1 MQISQS
7 EACLDV
13 SERGQ
18 FLGCSQSQQG
28 YKMTLLVSYWYGE
41 MESVEVKKKKK
52 LRALKNAEGL
62 SN

>member
-1 MQISQS
+1 MSQS
-7 EACLDV
+7 GACLDA

-41 MESVEVKKKKK
+41 MESVEVKNKK
-52 LRALKNAEGL
+52 RN
-62 SN
+62 